1 MLGFMSGDCGSGQS
15 GTEGS
20 RGDRATS
27 VEQTLAD
34 PAVQRCPY
42 GFYAALHARD
52 PVHYDPRTDLWFISR
67 YDHLAEAA
75 RNFEVFSS
83 EIDMRRD
90 VSTVDPTPADEW
102 LRREGWVAPDVLSQV
117 DPPRHTSFRR
127 LVERLFTGPGV
138 KRMHAY
144 LDAHVQ
150 ELIEPFAARGRVDFL
165 NEFAIPLPLDV
176 IADQLGLPREDAP
189 RLKLWTDAFVGT
201 LDAMVDAERRLE
213 CTRGIVEFQKYFVAQ
228 HAAKLREPRADLL
241 SALAV
246 ARKDDGTALTIE
258 EYLAL
263 CAQLVVAGNETTRNH
278 LLAGMH
284 LLATEPGLQERL
296 RVDPGLIPAFVD
308 ESIRLESPV
317 QGLFRRCTRDYV
329 LGGVRIPAGAKVVL
343 LYGAANRD
351 PAMFP
356 EPAKLD
362 LGRANSSRHMS
373 FGFGLHSCI
382 GRTLATAELT
392 IAFRRLLERLGSIRL
407 AADAPPPRQRAHF
420 SLRGLESLELEFD
433 PVRP

>member
-1 MLGFMSGDCGSGQS
+1 MSGDPP
-15 GTEGS
+15 
-20 RGDRATS
+20 TS
-27 VEQTLAD
+27 IDQTLAD

-42 GFYAALHARD
+42 GFYSAMHERE
-52 PVHYDPRTDLWFISR
+52 PVHYDPHTDLWFIAR
-67 YDHLAEAA
+67 HDHLTEAA
-75 RNFEVFSS
+75 RLFEVFSS

-90 VSTVDPTPADEW
+90 VSSVDPTPADEL
-102 LRREGWVAPDVLSQV
+102 LRSEGWVAPDVLTQV
-117 DPPRHTSFRR
+117 DPPRHTIFRR

-150 ELIEPFAARGRVDFL
+150 ELIAPFAARGRVDFL

-189 RLKLWTDAFVGT
+189 RLKLWTDAFVST
-201 LDAMVDAERRLE
+201 LDAMISAERRLE
-213 CTRGIVEFQKYFVAQ
+213 CTRRIVEFQKYFVARRE
-228 HAAKLREPRADLL
+228 AKLREPRGDLL
-241 SALAV
+241 SALAA

-258 EYLAL
+258 EYIAL

-278 LLAGMH
+278 LLAGMY

-296 RVDPGLIPAFVD
+296 RADPALIPSFVD
-308 ESIRLESPV
+308 ESMRLEAPV
-317 QGLFRRCTRDYV
+317 QGLFRRCTRGYV

-351 PAMFP
+351 PDVFP
-356 EPAKLD
+356 EPGKLD
-362 LGRANSSRHMS
+362 LERANSSRHLS
-373 FGFGLHSCI
+373 FGFGIHSCI

-407 AADAPPPRQRAHF
+407 AADAPPPRHRAHF

-433 PVRP
+433 PPPP